1 MNTRPPP
8 APPTA
13 PAATPPTMAALGAA
27 IHNSA
32 DKLFF
37 IAHSV
42 DSTSRREW
50 RLVRVNYSTSIS
62 LHPACLQDGRFLVD
76 FYIAHT
82 ADSRYNAP
90 NQRFWLQYHT
100 LAHLSSPLDSGALH
114 LIRPSETSEQTALR
128 RGYAPFRQW
137 VNLTHEATYI
147 HGPFDFADF
156 RGRRSRDRVSRRDF
170 EVLIERRTLYDNDP
184 PRLDLPTY
192 SIHVDRGTH
201 VTYHSTTLLSQVKA
215 ASLAAIANGDTLHP

>member
-1 MNTRPPP
+1 MQPFPWLPGEEERVLLEADALESLPAMYTGPPP

-62 LHPACLQDGRFLVD
+62 LHPACLPAG
-76 FYIAHT
+76 
-82 ADSRYNAP
+82 
-90 NQRFWLQYHT
+90 
-100 LAHLSSPLDSGALH
+100 
-114 LIRPSETSEQTALR
+114 
-128 RGYAPFRQW
+128 
-137 VNLTHEATYI
+137 
-147 HGPFDFADF
+147 
-156 RGRRSRDRVSRRDF
+156 
-170 EVLIERRTLYDNDP
+170 RTL
-184 PRLDLPTY
+184 PR
-192 SIHVDRGTH
+192 G
-201 VTYHSTTLLSQVKA
+201 LL
-215 ASLAAIANGDTLHP
+215 HRPHC